1 MKKII
6 AAFDG
11 LKFAKATL
19 DYAMELAVRGKSV
32 VTGVFL
38 EDFLYHSFNLFDMVG
53 SQGIS
58 QTKLNH
64 LLKKD
69 QETRQKAVTL
79 FEQICEKHGIEHLL
93 HQDKSFAID
102 DLLKESIYAD
112 LTIIGAAE
120 TLNHFQQVKP
130 TPFVKELLAGAQS
143 PVLIVP
149 TAHQPIERV
158 VILYDGH
165 PSSVYGLK
173 MFTYL
178 FPWTVKYP
186 AEIVY
191 ASERKLAL
199 LPDGNLVGEY
209 VRCHFAKPVITQLT
223 GEPEAMLVA
232 HLKKAEP
239 GTVVIMGAY
248 SRGAV
253 SRMFNS
259 SMANKLMESL
269 DLPLFIAHNK

>member
-11 LKFAKATL
+11 LKFSKGTL
-19 DYAMELAVRGKSV
+19 DYAIELAVRGKSV

-53 SQGIS
+53 SEGIS
-58 QTKLNH
+58 KTKLNH

-69 QETRQKAVTL
+69 QETRQAAVAL
-79 FEQICEKHGIEHLL
+79 FEQTCKKRGIEYLL
-93 HQDKSFAID
+93 HQDKRFAID

-120 TLNHFQQVKP
+120 TLNHFEQAKP
-130 TPFVKELLAGAQS
+130 TPFVRQLLAGTQS
-143 PVLIVP
+143 PVLVVP
-149 TAHQPIERV
+149 ATHQLIERV

-165 PSSVYGLK
+165 PSSVYALK

-186 AEIVY
+186 SEIVY
-191 ASERKLAL
+191 VSDKELDL
-199 LPDGNLVGEY
+199 LPDGNLIGEY
-209 VRCHFAKPVITQLT
+209 TRSHFAKPLLTQLT
-223 GEPEAMLVA
+223 GQPDETLVA
-232 HLKKAEP
+232 HLRKAEP

-248 SRGAV
+248 SRGAL

-259 SMANKLMESL
+259 SMANILMEAL
-269 DLPLFIAHNK
+269 DLPLFIAHH

>member
-11 LKFAKATL
+11 LKFSAATL
-19 DYAMELAVRGKSV
+19 DYAIEIAVQGKSI

-53 SQGIS
+53 SQGVS
-58 QTKLNH
+58 QAKLNR
-64 LLKKD
+64 LIKKD
-69 QETRQKAVTL
+69 QETRQKAVAL
-79 FEQICEKHGIEHLL
+79 FEKACSKRSVTYLV
-93 HQDKSFAID
+93 HQDKSFAIT

-112 LTIIGAAE
+112 LTILAATE
-120 TLNHFQQVKP
+120 TLNHFEQAKP
-130 TPFVKELLAGAQS
+130 TPFVRELLAGAQS
-143 PVLIVP
+143 PVLVVP
-149 TAHQPIERV
+149 TTHRPIEKV
-158 VILYDGH
+158 VMLYDGH
-165 PSSVYGLK
+165 PSSVFALK

-186 AEIVY
+186 IEIVY
-191 ASERKLAL
+191 ASEKKLAL
-199 LPDGNLVGEY
+199 LPESNLVGEY
-209 VRCHFAKPVITQLT
+209 ARCHFDDPVITGLT
-223 GEPEAMLVA
+223 GEPEEALVR
-232 HLKKAEP
+232 HLKQVSP

-259 SMANKLMESL
+259 SMANRLLEAL

>member
-11 LKFAKATL
+11 LKFSKGTL
-19 DYAMELAVRGKSV
+19 DYAIELAVRGKSV

-53 SQGIS
+53 SEGIS
-58 QTKLNH
+58 KTKLNH

-69 QETRQKAVTL
+69 QETRQAAVAL
-79 FEQICEKHGIEHLL
+79 FEQTCKKRGIEYLL
-93 HQDKSFAID
+93 HQDKRFAID

-120 TLNHFQQVKP
+120 TLNHFEQAKP
-130 TPFVKELLAGAQS
+130 TPFVLQLLAGTQS
-143 PVLIVP
+143 PVLVVP
-149 TAHQPIERV
+149 ATHQLIERV
-158 VILYDGH
+158 IILYDGH
-165 PSSVYGLK
+165 PSSVYALK

-186 AEIVY
+186 SEIVY
-191 ASERKLAL
+191 VSDKELDL
-199 LPDGNLVGEY
+199 LPDGNLIGEY
-209 VRCHFAKPVITQLT
+209 TRSHFSKPLLTQLT
-223 GEPEAMLVA
+223 GQPDETLVA
-232 HLKKAEP
+232 HLRKAEP

-248 SRGAV
+248 SRGAL

-259 SMANKLMESL
+259 SMANVLMEAL
-269 DLPLFIAHNK
+269 DLPLFIAHH

>member
-1 MKKII
+1 MKKIV

-11 LKFAKATL
+11 LKFSEATL
-19 DYAMELAVRGKSV
+19 GYCVELAIRSKSV
-32 VTGVFL
+32 VAGVFL
-38 EDFLYHSFNLFDMVG
+38 EGFLYHSFNLFDMVG

-69 QETRQKAVTL
+69 EQTRQQAVEVFKKT
-79 FEQICEKHGIEHLL
+79 CEKRGVTYMVHR
-93 HQDKSFAID
+93 DKTFAIT

-112 LTIIGAAE
+112 LTIIGASE
-120 TLNHFQQVKP
+120 TLNHFDQAKP
-130 TPFVKELLAGAQS
+130 TPFIKELLADAQS

-149 TAHQPIERV
+149 SVHRPIERMV
-158 VILYDGH
+158 MLYDGH
-165 PSSVYGLK
+165 PSSVFALK

-178 FPWTVKYP
+178 FSWTVKYP
-186 AEIVY
+186 LEIVY
-191 ASERKLAL
+191 VSERKLAL
-199 LPDGNLVGEY
+199 LPEGNLVGEY
-209 VRCHFAKPVITQLT
+209 ARCHFEDPLVTQLT
-223 GEPEAMLVA
+223 GETEEALIG
-232 HLKKAEP
+232 HLKKASP

-259 SMANKLMESL
+259 SMANRLMEAV
-269 DLPLFIAHNK
+269 DMPLFIAHNK